1 MVWGHRMN
9 DGAQIVKCKMF
20 LCMFIWRGVEMQFLN
35 VKYLQSLGLLTQYL
49 YLISKQKE
57 VERIEVTILLQ
68 FSCQIVAT
76 SLPET
81 SIPLKGRVALGC
93 PLCCHRNVIL
103 SNKDMKS
110 SIHFCPFSAE
120 SP

>member
-1 MVWGHRMN
+1 MVWEDRMN

-20 LCMFIWRGVEMQFLN
+20 LCMFIWGGVEMQFLN
-35 VKYLQSLGLLTQYL
+35 VKYVQSLELLTQYDL

-57 VERIEVTILLQ
+57 VETIEVIILLQ

-81 SIPLKGRVALGC
+81 FIP
-93 PLCCHRNVIL
+93 
-103 SNKDMKS
+103 
-110 SIHFCPFSAE
+110 
-120 SP
+120 